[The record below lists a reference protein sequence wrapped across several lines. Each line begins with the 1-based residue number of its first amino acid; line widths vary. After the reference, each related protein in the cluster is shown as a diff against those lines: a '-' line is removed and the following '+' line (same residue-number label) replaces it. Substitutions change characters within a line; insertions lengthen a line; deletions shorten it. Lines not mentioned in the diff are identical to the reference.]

1 MLPHSLRTAALLF
14 AGASLANAQTPDD
27 GLMMSKGMATGGIVY
42 VHDQWDEYWEGTL
55 KRSNGNIG
63 TLTTRAVT
71 VFAGYGITDRL
82 GVMAAL
88 PYVSTEASQGT
99 LQDQSGVQDLTVA
112 VKYRLMTAQVSNLGA
127 LSAFVVGTG
136 AIPMSDYTPDFMPLS
151 IGTSGGRASGRL
163 TLGFQSTSAWFV
175 NLSGAY
181 TWCANVTLDRSS
193 YYTDGHLYMSN
204 EVSMPSVV
212 DYTLTAGFASGKWRV
227 PVSLTQQRT
236 QGGGDIRRQDMPFVS
251 NRMDFTRLH
260 GAVTYAMPKRVAL
273 HVGAARVL
281 DGRNVGQSTT
291 ISTGVAYAF
300 HF

>member
-1 MLPHSLRTAALLF
+1 MSFLSVRAIAALL

-27 GLMMSKGMATGGIVY
+27 GLMMSKGMATVGILY
-42 VHDQWDEYWEGTL
+42 QHDQWDEYWEGSL

-63 TLTTRAVT
+63 TLTTQAIT
-71 VFAGYGITDRL
+71 LLAGYGITDRL

-99 LQDQSGVQDLTVA
+99 LQNQSGVQDLTVA
-112 VKYRLMTAQVSNLGA
+112 VKYRLMTAKVSNAGA
-127 LSAFVVGTG
+127 LSAFVVGAG
-136 AIPMSDYTPDFMPLS
+136 ALPMTDYTPDFMPLS
-151 IGTSGGRASGRL
+151 IGTGGGRASGRL

-175 NLSGAY
+175 NMSGAY
-181 TWCANVTLDRSS
+181 TWCGNVTLDRSS

-204 EVSMPSVV
+204 EVSMPNVV
-212 DYTLTAGFASGKWRV
+212 DYTLTAGFASRNWRV

-260 GAVTYAMPKRVAL
+260 GAVMYALPKRLGLQIA
-273 HVGAARVL
+273 AARVIE
-281 DGRNVGQSTT
+281 GRNVGQSTT
-291 ISTGVAYAF
+291 ISTGIAYAF